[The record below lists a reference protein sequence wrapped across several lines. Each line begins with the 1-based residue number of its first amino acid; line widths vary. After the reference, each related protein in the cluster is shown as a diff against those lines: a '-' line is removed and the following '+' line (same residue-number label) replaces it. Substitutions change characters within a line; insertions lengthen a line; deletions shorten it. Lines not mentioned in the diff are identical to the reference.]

1 MTIEIIHTAAEG
13 TLVHG
18 TTRGDGTNTALKAAG
33 FRWFRTVSAWGIPNS
48 RDRQPNLGKI
58 ERAAATLRDAGHTV
72 TVEVD
77 TTHRDV
83 ATAEA
88 DRAQRQSDRAEA
100 LSAKADRRAA
110 DAKAAWE
117 AEARAS
123 AAVPPGGEPIKIGH
137 HSERRHRRSIERAQQ
152 TLGRAVEATDT
163 AAEAARRADVAA
175 ATTAH
180 RHNPVTVKNRIDK
193 LEAEQRR
200 DERARDGHRRV
211 VARTEAATYVDEFG
225 PAAGAHREQIIARI
239 AQRADEIIYWKGI
252 YAAQQAAGLANTY
265 GPDSINK
272 GDLIKKRGAWY
283 QVVRVNPK
291 SVSVQVQAGAT
302 WTHKIAYHQISE
314 HRAGDPQVYTT

>member
-1 MTIEIIHTAAEG
+1 VSIEITHTAAEG

-18 TTRGDGTNTALKAAG
+18 TARGDGTNTILKTAG
-33 FRWFRTVSAWGIPNS
+33 FRWFRTVGAWSIPSS

-58 ERAAATLRDAGHTV
+58 ERAAAALRAAGHTV
-72 TVEVD
+72 TVDVD
-77 TTHRDV
+77 STHRSVVD
-83 ATAEA
+83 AEA
-88 DRAQRQSDRAEA
+88 DRAQRQDDRAGVLA
-100 LSAKADRRAA
+100 AKADRRAA
-110 DAKAAWE
+110 DAETAWE

-137 HSERRHRRSIERAQQ
+137 HSESRHRKAIDRAHE
-152 TLGRAVEATDT
+152 TLGRAVQASDAAT
-163 AAEAARRADVAA
+163 EAARRAQVAA

-211 VARTEAATYVDEFG
+211 VARTATATYVDEFG
-225 PAAGAHREQIIARI
+225 PATGTYREQILARM
-239 AQRADEIIYWKGI
+239 AQRADEIAHWQAI
-252 YAAQQAAGLANTY
+252 YAAQQAAGIANTF
-265 GPDSINK
+265 GPDTIAK

-302 WTHKIAYHQISE
+302 WTHKIAYHEISD
-314 HRAGDPQVYTT
+314 HQPGDPQVYSS